1 MSSTLALST
10 VRAAQANDLEA
21 TTTVI
26 EATESRIAVLARKAA
41 RRMAE
46 SGPRHDDYRDEF
58 EQMGRIAVWEAL
70 ARFDENVTTD
80 FLGFAY
86 TTVETMLLNATRA
99 ERNQGV
105 DADAAKTFLSMLDRA
120 GGDPFLAE
128 KLCQTVPPAGRR
140 LSADRAHAARLAY
153 QGADSLDAPAPVA
166 DAPWDGGSGVAADN
180 MTSAYGV
187 PDDLVTAD
195 DVSREAERVK
205 RCLVHG
211 LLDTMG
217 EGQAYVLRGTFGIDP
232 VPFYGN
238 TADEELAADMG
249 TTAKAVREARSKGL
263 KAFGKRWIKTT
274 AQTPEEA
281 EELTAAMNARLTR
294 KGAAACRG

>member
-21 TTTVI
+21 TATVI
-26 EATESRIAVLARKAA
+26 EATASRVAVLARKAA
-41 RRMAE
+41 RRMAD

-70 ARFDENVTTD
+70 TRFDENVTTD

-86 TTVETMLLNATRA
+86 TTVETMLLNATRS

-128 KLCQTVPPAGRR
+128 KLSQTVPPAGRR

-153 QGADSLDAPAPVA
+153 QGADSLDAPAPGSV
-166 DAPWDGGSGVAADN
+166 DTDEPWEPG
-180 MTSAYGV
+180 TSTYGV
-187 PDDLVTAD
+187 PDDLVTPD
-195 DVSREAERVK
+195 DVSREADRVK

-238 TADEELAADMG
+238 AADEDLAADMG

-263 KAFGKRWIKTT
+263 KAFGKRYVQAV

-281 EELTAAMNARLTR
+281 QALTTAMNARLTR
-294 KGAAACRG
+294 KGAAACRA

>member
-1 MSSTLALST
+1 M
-10 VRAAQANDLEA
+10 
-21 TTTVI
+21 VI
-26 EATESRIAVLARKAA
+26 EATQSRIAVLARKAA

-70 ARFDENVTTD
+70 ARFDENVNAD

-153 QGADSLDAPAPVA
+153 QGADSLDAPAPGSTE
-166 DAPWDGGSGVAADN
+166 DEPWEPG
-180 MTSAYGV
+180 TSTYGV
-187 PDDLVTAD
+187 PEDLITPE
-195 DVSREAERVK
+195 DVSREEARIK
-205 RCLVHG
+205 NALVHG
-211 LLDTMG
+211 ILDVMG
-217 EGQAYVLRGTFGIDP
+217 EGQAYVLRATFGIDP
-232 VPFYGN
+232 APFYGN
-238 TADEELAADMG
+238 TAEEELAASME
-249 TTAKAVREARSKGL
+249 TTAKAVREARHKGL
-263 KAFGKRWIKTT
+263 KSFGKRWIKAT
-274 AQTPEEA
+274 AETREEA
-281 EELTAAMNARLTR
+281 DELTAAMNARLTR
-294 KGAAACRG
+294 KGAAACRA

>member
-1 MSSTLALST
+1 MHSTTLELST

-26 EATESRIAVLARKAA
+26 EATASRIGVLARKAA

-70 ARFDENVTTD
+70 TRFDENVTTD

-153 QGADSLDAPAPVA
+153 QGADSLDAPASGA
-166 DAPWDGGSGVAADN
+166 EDTDEPWEPG
-180 MTSAYGV
+180 TSTYGV

-217 EGQAYVLRGTFGIDP
+217 EGQAYVLRGTFGIEP

-263 KAFGKRWIKTT
+263 KAFGKRWITTT

-281 EELTAAMNARLTR
+281 EELTAAMAARLTR

>member
-1 MSSTLALST
+1 MYSTTLSLET
-10 VRAAQANDLEA
+10 VRAAQNRDLSA
-21 TTTVI
+21 TATVI

-70 ARFDENVTTD
+70 TRFDETVSPD

-86 TTVETMLLNATRA
+86 TTVETMLLGATRA

-105 DADAAKTFLSMLDRA
+105 DADAAKTFLSMLEPA
-120 GGDPFLAE
+120 GGDPFVAERLA
-128 KLCQTVPPAGRR
+128 QTLPPAGRR

-153 QGADSLDAPAPVA
+153 QGADSLDAPAP
-166 DAPWDGGSGVAADN
+166 GSVDSDERWEPG
-180 MTSAYGV
+180 TSTYGV

-195 DVSREAERVK
+195 DVARAADRAK
-205 RCLVHG
+205 HATVHAV
-211 LLDTMG
+211 LDTMG
-217 EGQAYVLRGTFGIDP
+217 DGQANVLRGTFGIDP
-232 VPFYGN
+232 IAFFGN
-238 TADEELAADMG
+238 THDEDLAAELG

-263 KAFGKRWIKTT
+263 KAFGKRYVT
-274 AQTPEEA
+274 AVARTPEEA
-281 EELTAAMNARLTR
+281 QELTGAMNARLTR
-294 KGAAACRG
+294 KGAAACRA

>member
-26 EATESRIAVLARKAA
+26 EATASRIAVLARKAA

-58 EQMGRIAVWEAL
+58 EQMGRISVWEAL
-70 ARFDENVTTD
+70 TRFDENVTTD

-86 TTVETMLLNATRA
+86 TTVETMLLNATRT

-105 DADAAKTFLSMLDRA
+105 DTDAAKTFLSMLDRA

-128 KLCQTVPPAGRR
+128 KLSQTVPPAGRR
-140 LSADRAHAARLAY
+140 LSADRAYAARLAY
-153 QGADSLDAPAPVA
+153 QGADSLDAPAPGSV
-166 DAPWDGGSGVAADN
+166 DTDEPWEPG
-180 MTSAYGV
+180 TSTYGV
-187 PDDLVTAD
+187 PDDLVTPD
-195 DVSREAERVK
+195 DVSREADRVK

-238 TADEELAADMG
+238 TADEDLATDMG

-263 KAFGKRWIKTT
+263 KAFGKRYVTAV

-281 EELTAAMNARLTR
+281 QELTAAMNARLTR
-294 KGAAACRG
+294 KGAAACRA

>member
-10 VRAAQANDLEA
+10 VRAAQGNDLQA
-21 TTTVI
+21 TTAVI
-26 EATESRIAVLARKAA
+26 EATASRISVLARKAA

-46 SGPRHDDYRDEF
+46 SGPRHDDYREEF

-86 TTVETMLLNATRA
+86 TTVETTLLGATRA

-105 DADAAKTFLSMLDRA
+105 DDSAAKTFLSMLDRA

-128 KLCQTVPPAGRR
+128 KLCRTVPPAGRR

-153 QGADSLDAPAPVA
+153 QGADSLDAPAPGAV
-166 DAPWDGGSGVAADN
+166 DRDEPWEP
-180 MTSAYGV
+180 SAYGV
-187 PDDLVTAD
+187 PDDLVTPD
-195 DVSREAERVK
+195 DVTREAARVK
-205 RCLVHG
+205 RALVHG
-211 LLDTMG
+211 VLDTMG
-217 EGQAYVLRGTFGIDP
+217 DGQAAVLRATFGIEP
-232 VPFYGN
+232 APYYGN
-238 TADEELAADMG
+238 TADDDLAADLG

-263 KAFGKRWIKTT
+263 KAFGKRWVT
-274 AQTPEEA
+274 AVARTPEEVQ
-281 EELTAAMNARLTR
+281 ELTAAMAARLTR
-294 KGAAACRG
+294 KGAAA

>member
-46 SGPRHDDYRDEF
+46 SGPRHDGYREEF

-70 ARFDENVTTD
+70 TRFDENVTTD

-86 TTVETMLLNATRA
+86 TTVETMLLGATRA
-99 ERNQGV
+99 ERNQGA
-105 DADAAKTFLSMLDRA
+105 DPDAAKTFLSMLNRS

-128 KLCQTVPPAGRR
+128 KLAQTVPPAGRR

-153 QGADSLDAPAPVA
+153 QGADSLDAPAPGA
-166 DAPWDGGSGVAADN
+166 GDSGEPWEPG
-180 MTSAYGV
+180 TSNYGV
-187 PDDLVTAD
+187 PEDLITPDDIT
-195 DVSREAERVK
+195 REAARVK
-205 RCLVHG
+205 RALVHG
-211 LLDTMG
+211 VLDTMG
-217 EGQAYVLRGTFGIDP
+217 EGQSYVLRATFGIDP
-232 VPFYGN
+232 VPVYGN
-238 TADEELAADMG
+238 TADEDLAADMG
-249 TTAKAVREARSKGL
+249 TTPKAVREARSKGL
-263 KAFGKRWIKTT
+263 KSFGKRYIKAV
-274 AQTPEEA
+274 AQTQEEA
-281 EELTAAMNARLTR
+281 DRLTAVMTARLTR
-294 KGAAACRG
+294 KGAAV

>member
-21 TTTVI
+21 TATVI
-26 EATESRIAVLARKAA
+26 EATASRVAVLARKAA
-41 RRMAE
+41 RRMAD

-70 ARFDENVTTD
+70 TRFDENVTTD

-86 TTVETMLLNATRA
+86 TTVETMLLNATRS

-128 KLCQTVPPAGRR
+128 KLSQTVPPAGRR

-153 QGADSLDAPAPVA
+153 QGADSLDAPAPGSV
-166 DAPWDGGSGVAADN
+166 DTDEPWEPG
-180 MTSAYGV
+180 TSTYGV
-187 PDDLVTAD
+187 PDDLVTPD
-195 DVSREAERVK
+195 DVSREADRVK

-238 TADEELAADMG
+238 AADEDLAADMG

-263 KAFGKRWIKTT
+263 KAFGKRYVQAV
-274 AQTPEEA
+274 AQTPK
-281 EELTAAMNARLTR
+281 RPR
-294 KGAAACRG
+294 R

>member
-10 VRAAQANDLEA
+10 VRAAQNKDLEA
-21 TTTVI
+21 TTAVI

-46 SGPRHDDYRDEF
+46 SGPRHDDYFDEF
-58 EQMGRIAVWEAL
+58 TQQGRIAVWEAL
-70 ARFDENVTTD
+70 ARFDETVNPD

-86 TTVETMLLNATRA
+86 TTVETMLLGATRA

-105 DADAAKTFLSMLDRA
+105 DDSAAKTFLSMLDRA

-153 QGADSLDAPAPVA
+153 QGADSLDAPAPGSTE
-166 DAPWDGGSGVAADN
+166 DEPWEPG
-180 MTSAYGV
+180 TSTYGV
-187 PDDLVTAD
+187 PEDLITPD
-195 DVSREAERVK
+195 DVAREEARVK
-205 RCLVHG
+205 KALVHG
-211 LLDTMG
+211 VLDVMG
-217 EGQAYVLRGTFGIDP
+217 EGQAHVLRGTFGIEP

-238 TADEELAADMG
+238 GADEELAADMG

-263 KAFGKRWIKTT
+263 KAFGKRWIKAT

-281 EELTAAMNARLTR
+281 DELTAAMTARLTR
-294 KGAAACRG
+294 KGAACPA